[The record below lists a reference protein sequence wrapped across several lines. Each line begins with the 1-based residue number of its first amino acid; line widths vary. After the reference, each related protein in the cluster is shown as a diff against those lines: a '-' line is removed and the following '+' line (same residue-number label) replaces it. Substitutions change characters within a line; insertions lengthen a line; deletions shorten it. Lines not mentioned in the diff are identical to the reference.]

1 METGKLYMKYSENGI
16 PEVIF
21 EPVNGTVFLTVNE
34 IANFLGCFV
43 SKVTGNIKV
52 IFKSE
57 VLREQ
62 DICCYYK
69 YTVPN
74 VEYPERQGVLYSLDM
89 VIALAYR
96 IKSYNSDVFRSW
108 LTKRICQPVKEKLI
122 PGLFPDNCFSLN

>member
-1 METGKLYMKYSENGI
+1 MERGKLYMRYSENGI
-16 PEVIF
+16 PEVVF

-34 IANFLGCFV
+34 IANLLGCFAG
-43 SKVTGNIKV
+43 KVTSNIKV

-62 DICCYYK
+62 DVCCYYR

-89 VIALAYR
+89 VVALAYR
-96 IKSYNSDVFRSW
+96 IKSCNSEIFRNW
-108 LTKRICQPVKEKLI
+108 LTKRIYRQEKRQTLLENFI
-122 PGLFPDNCFSLN
+122 WN